1 MKKIAVILSGCGNRD
16 GSEIQET
23 MSVLLA
29 INRMGMQ
36 YVCFAPEMNFKAV
49 DYLSGQKSGEERNV
63 LTESARMVRG
73 QVKALNL
80 YKAEDFD
87 ALVFPGGMGAA
98 LNLSDF
104 GTKGEDMEVVKEI
117 REAIERTYELHKPIA
132 AICIAPVVLAK
143 VLGKNGICL
152 TFGEECEASKV
163 AEKLGARH
171 IRAEATEVVVD
182 RKHKIL
188 TTPAYMVAENISQ
201 IFEGGN
207 NIVRE
212 LKALLD

>member
-36 YVCFAPEMNFKAV
+36 YVCFAPEMNFEAV
-49 DYLSGQKSGEERNV
+49 DYLSGLKTKEERNV

-104 GTKGEDMEVVKEI
+104 GTKGEDMEVNVEI
-117 REAIERTYELHKPIA
+117 RKAIERTYELHKPIA
-132 AICIAPVVLAK
+132 AICIAPVILAK

-152 TFGEECEASKV
+152 TFGKECEASKV

-171 IRAEATEVVVD
+171 IQSGATEVVVD

-207 NIVRE
+207 NIIKE
-212 LKALLD
+212 LKTFLD